1 MRQRAYTTPVLLA
14 PDDAMLTAPTV
25 PVQFLNGLGVAAA
38 YNRRLSDITPF
49 LKYFPKASYNDPFYY
64 KGRKLSTLQAVQFA
78 DNIVR
83 NTLADTKRFANEVIA
98 DSSVYQVCKNL
109 YDWLYRYV
117 QYKKDADGVEQ
128 LRRPA
133 RTIAE
138 SKQGVDCDCF
148 SIFISSCLTNL
159 GIPHY
164 FRVIAIEGKDHLQ
177 HIYVVV
183 PTKQVLGAPNTGNGF
198 ITIDPVLDTFDAE
211 ADNITAYYDYFMDV
225 PAYSMNGLGNASDG
239 LTDIFNSLVI
249 QRNSIIANPA
259 KYQAAGYNPR
269 AMVEMFDLAIDNFW
283 TPNRDATLDMLAR
296 NDHQT
301 LLNPAM
307 SGLNGMDGL
316 FDRVAKGVTQAAQQ
330 VKEVVKNPGA
340 AAQNVINQVKDK
352 LNIPQNVLN
361 FIQNVIDTGK
371 EVALFIPR
379 KAFMALVALN
389 FRALATNL
397 KKALEVPEQRKRLQD
412 MWEKGFGGDFQNLI
426 NVINNGAKNKMLFGL
441 GALGTG
447 GAETV
452 AATVAEATPVLANST
467 LATIIS
473 AVGGGAAAVNEIA
486 EAVQK
491 ANEAKNKVQN
501 LVNQG
506 QAAAAQV
513 QNAINQGKATV
524 SNAQSFVN
532 NNVPSFISNNLP
544 SSKTTPPAQT
554 NIIPPQ
560 STPAPNPNAMIVGGS
575 NFSLNPVQNQLPPT
589 TANTFV
595 TTPQES
601 YESKRT
607 LTPENAWGEGIVN
620 ALKSIPKDA
629 NGTNQTQP
637 QTKKSSAMP
646 IAIALLI
653 GLGIYKASQ
662 NGGGGKPSMGG
673 VPPKKAKGKTIK
685 IKLS

>member
-1 MRQRAYTTPVLLA
+1 MIRQRAYTTPVLLA
-14 PDDAMLTAPTV
+14 PDDAMLTTPTV

-38 YNRRLSDITPF
+38 YNRRLSDISPF

-64 KGRKLSTLQAVQFA
+64 KGRKLSTLQAVQLA
-78 DNIVR
+78 DKIVR
-83 NTLADTKRFANEVIA
+83 NTLSDTKRFANEVIA
-98 DSSVYQVCKNL
+98 DNSVYQVCKNL

-117 QYKKDADGVEQ
+117 QYKKDEDGVEQ

-164 FRVIAIEGKDHLQ
+164 FRVIAIEGKGHLQ

-183 PTKQVLGAPNTGNGF
+183 PTKNVLGAPNTGNGF

-225 PAYSMNGLGNASDG
+225 PAYSMNGLGNASDN
-239 LTDIFNSLVI
+239 LTDIFNALVI
-249 QRNSIIANPA
+249 QRNSIIANPL

-283 TPNRDATLDMLAR
+283 TPNRDAILDMLAR

-307 SGLNGMDGL
+307 SGLSGMSGL
-316 FDRVAKGVTQAAQQ
+316 FQNIKKGVTQAAQQ
-330 VKEVVKNPGA
+330 VKEVVKNPGG

-352 LNIPQNVLN
+352 LNLPQNVLD

-371 EVALFIPR
+371 EVTLFIPR
-379 KAFMALVALN
+379 KAFMALVAIN
-389 FRALATNL
+389 FRALGTNL
-397 KKALEVPEQRKRLQD
+397 QKALQIPEQRNRLQQV
-412 MWEKGFGGDFQNLI
+412 WEGDFGGDFQNLI

-447 GAETV
+447 GTETV
-452 AATVAEATPVLANST
+452 AATVTQATPILASAKLT
-467 LATIIS
+467 AIIS
-473 AVGGGAAAVNEIA
+473 AVGGSAAGISKITEI
-486 EAVQK
+486 VDK
-491 ANEAKNKVQN
+491 ATEAKDKVQN
-501 LVNQG
+501 AINQG
-506 QAAAAQV
+506 QSAVAQV

-524 SNAQSFVN
+524 ASAQTFIN

-554 NIIPPQ
+554 NITPPQ
-560 STPAPNPNAMIVGGS
+560 NTPTPNPNAMIIGGS
-575 NFSLNPVQNQLPPT
+575 NVSLNPVQNQLPPT
-589 TANTFV
+589 TANSFV
-595 TTPQES
+595 STPQETNTTQPNNPVTTS
-601 YESKRT
+601 NGGATVSPSVKKS
-607 LTPENAWGEGIVN
+607 N
-620 ALKSIPKDA
+620 AL
-629 NGTNQTQP
+629 
-637 QTKKSSAMP
+637 P
-646 IAIALLI
+646 IALTLLL
-653 GLGIYKASQ
+653 GLGIYKISQ
-662 NGGGGKPSMGG
+662 NGGGNKPSMGG
-673 VPPKKAKGKTIK
+673 VPPKKANKKTIN